1 MSLRIL
7 IVDDEPLIADNL
19 EAFLEDE
26 GMQVT
31 SVGTA
36 EHALELIEKGSRWD
50 VCVMDLRLPGID
62 GSAAIRRLHSM
73 RPEMQFVIH
82 TGSAAFSLPNDLRA
96 LGISDLQLFKKPI
109 ADMERLAETVKSLA
123 VR

>member
-1 MSLRIL
+1 MLRIL
-7 IVDDEPLIADNL
+7 IVDDEPLVAENL

-36 EHALELIEKGSRWD
+36 EQALALIEAGSHWD

-62 GSAAIRRLHSM
+62 GSVAIRRLNRLS
-73 RPEMQFVIH
+73 
-82 TGSAAFSLPNDLRA
+82 PN
-96 LGISDLQLFKKPI
+96 
-109 ADMERLAETVKSLA
+109 M
-123 VR
+123 

>member
-1 MSLRIL
+1 MLRIL
-7 IVDDEPLIADNL
+7 IVDDEPLVAENL

-36 EHALELIEKGSRWD
+36 EQALALIEAGSHWD

-62 GSAAIRRLHSM
+62 GSVAIRRLNRLS
-73 RPEMQFVIH
+73 PNMQFVIH
-82 TGSAAFSLPNDLRA
+82 TGSAAFSLPHDLRA
-96 LGISDLQLFKKPI
+96 MGIADLQLFRKPI

>member
-1 MSLRIL
+1 MTLRIL
-7 IVDDEPLIADNL
+7 IVDDEPLVAENL

-31 SVGTA
+31 SVGTG
-36 EHALELIEKGSRWD
+36 EEALELMESGARWD

-62 GSAAIRRLHSM
+62 GSIAIRSLHHHN
-73 RPEMQFVIH
+73 PEMQFVIH
-82 TGSAAFSLPNDLRA
+82 TGSAAFSLPKDLRA
-96 LGISDLQLFKKPI
+96 MGISDLQLFRKPI
-109 ADMERLAETVKSLA
+109 EDMEKLAETVKCLA